1 VSGRVGEY
9 TLLSELGRGAHG
21 VVWDVRDDAGH
32 RFALKRLDVELLSEA
47 TLRAQVAQLRAHPHV
62 GLVAVY
68 EVLRVDGALHLVMEH
83 IDGDDLVADVRRES
97 IANATTAPHLPL
109 AFGQP
114 LRPLGSSAFAPCT
127 SAGLL
132 RLRSALVQ
140 LADALDALH
149 RLGLMH
155 RDLHP
160 ANVRITST
168 GRVVL
173 LDVGTLPELG
183 ARHDP
188 ARPVGPV
195 SHAAPE
201 LGEALPLAPASD
213 WYAVG
218 VLLFEAL
225 TGDLPFSGAG
235 RDAFVRKQTI
245 SAPSPALLVRGV
257 PDDLDALCTALLATS
272 PRLRATGD
280 AIRALTSRT

>member
-1 VSGRVGEY
+1 
-9 TLLSELGRGAHG
+9 
-21 VVWDVRDDAGH
+21 VRDDAGH
-32 RFALKRLDVELLSEA
+32 RFALKRLDVELVPEA
-47 TLRAQVAQLRAHPHV
+47 ALRAQVAQLRAHPHV

-83 IDGDDLVADVRRES
+83 IDGDDFVADVRRES

-149 RLGLMH
+149 RLDLMH

-272 PRLRATGD
+272 PRLSATGD